1 LKALSKI
8 YLYIQ
13 KENYLT
19 TGGIYF
25 QYNKEIE
32 NILTEIKNIY
42 LSEDFF
48 YPTIS
53 L

>member
-1 LKALSKI
+1 LKKLSKI

-13 KENYLT
+13 KENYLI

-25 QYNKEIE
+25 QYDKEIDK
-32 NILTEIKNIY
+32 ILTEIRNIY

-48 YPTIS
+48 YPMIS
-53 L
+53 P